1 MWCFKFSSDR
11 GKKLNKSSK
20 LIGRWKLESKK
31 NWDSYLK
38 ELGMIK

>member
-1 MWCFKFSSDR
+1 MWCFKFSSDK

-20 LIGRWKLESKK
+20 LIGRWELESKK
-31 NWDSYLK
+31 IWDSYLK